1 MKKYNEWIILGS
13 DGKPARST
21 KRTPTKNH
29 SGSRKNLLDIK
40 TLVRSI
46 QRADG
51 QEDCFL
57 SGRVE
62 CDWADCPWRPYCLEK
77 TPKFQKGNF

>member
-1 MKKYNEWIILGS
+1 MKKGNGLRALISEGR
-13 DGKPARST
+13 PARRT
-21 KRTPTKNH
+21 KRANTKNH

-40 TLVRSI
+40 NLVRSI

-57 SGRVE
+57 SGRVD
-62 CDWADCPWRPYCLEK
+62 CDWSDCRWRPYCLQKIPE
-77 TPKFQKGNF
+77 FQ